1 MEFFQQF
8 ITDYG
13 TMILYAILTA
23 IAGVLGAAVK
33 KLYTKYINDKTKKEV
48 VKTAVMAVQQ
58 LYANLNGEEK
68 LEKALDAISDMLA
81 EKGIGISDL
90 EMRMLI
96 EAAVGEFKEAFKNT
110 AVSDQTEGVAENG
123 I

>member
-1 MEFFQQF
+1 MEFIQQF
-8 ITDYG
+8 LADYG

-48 VKTAVMAVQQ
+48 VRTAVMAVQQ
-58 LYANLNGEEK
+58 LYTNLNGEEK
-68 LEKALDAISDMLA
+68 LQKALEAISDMLE
-81 EKGIGISDL
+81 EKGIPISDL

-96 EAAVGEFKEAFKNT
+96 EAAVGEFKEAFK
-110 AVSDQTEGVAENG
+110 QTEGVALG
-123 I
+123 GV